1 MASNNS
7 QNLISL
13 AERSEEER
21 KKIARMGAQASIEVR
36 RENKA
41 MKKMLEACLEMKN
54 NKGLTYRQLAT
65 MGLINGAIK
74 GNANNYKTI
83 LEVLGELK
91 PEEEKKNDGII
102 LDLVEALNNAKK
114 D

>member
-13 AERSEEER
+13 ADRSEEER
-21 KKIARMGAQASIEVR
+21 KKIAS
-36 RENKA
+36 
-41 MKKMLEACLEMKN
+41 LEMTN